1 MKCRACDCIL
11 TDYEAT
17 RKYVDGSFID
27 LCNTCFSGLDIQSID
42 NPELDSCVSYEDQK
56 YESSDI

>member
-17 RKYVDGSFID
+17 RKYTNGTFID
-27 LCNTCFSGLDIQSID
+27 LCNDCFNGLDIEFID
-42 NPELDSCVSYEDQK
+42 NPELDSCVSYEDK
-56 YESSDI
+56 ENENFYG